1 MGVLDPNTYLD
12 GAMTLD
18 AERSRKVVQTTVA
31 EPLGLS
37 LDAALARMEAAYLD
51 RVAGALRSEPLTADT
66 VIAAFG
72 GAGPMTV
79 CGAAERAGV
88 RRVIIPRTAA
98 VFSAFGIG
106 FSDISQGYEA
116 PLSTV
121 DAAPEVAARLRQ
133 RARRD
138 LFAEGV
144 DLDACVETVRLL
156 AARGE
161 QDVVLGSDDE
171 LQPGDLASLELS
183 LVSPLPHVT
192 IGGSGD
198 VGASEAVVGGARTV
212 LDGTGGSS
220 ALPVYDLLDQ
230 PPGARAVGPAVIE
243 GPFFTM
249 RLQAGW
255 RFDTTAA
262 GDLLLTDERSR

>member
-1 MGVLDPNTYLD
+1 
-12 GAMTLD
+12 MTLD
-18 AERSRKVVQTTVA
+18 VERSRKVVQTAVA

-51 RVAGALRSEPLTADT
+51 RVADALRTEPLTAGT

-88 RRVIIPRTAA
+88 RKVIVPRTAA

-106 FSDISQGYEA
+106 FSDISQNYEA

-121 DAAPEVAARLRQ
+121 DAAPEVIEQLRQ

-138 LFAEGV
+138 MYAEGV
-144 DLDACVETVRLL
+144 DLEACVETVRLR

-161 QDVVLGSDDE
+161 RDVVLSLDDR
-171 LQPGDLASLELS
+171 LQDGDVASLELS
-183 LVSPLPHVT
+183 LLSPLPHVT
-192 IGGSGD
+192 G
-198 VGASEAVVGGARTV
+198 R
-212 LDGTGGSS
+212 
-220 ALPVYDLLDQ
+220 
-230 PPGARAVGPAVIE
+230 R
-243 GPFFTM
+243 
-249 RLQAGW
+249 
-255 RFDTTAA
+255 
-262 GDLLLTDERSR
+262 